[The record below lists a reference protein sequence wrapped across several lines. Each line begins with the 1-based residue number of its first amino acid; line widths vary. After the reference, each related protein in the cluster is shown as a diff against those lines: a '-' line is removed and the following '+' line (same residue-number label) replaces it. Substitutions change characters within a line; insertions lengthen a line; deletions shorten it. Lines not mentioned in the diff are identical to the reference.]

1 MDVSIIYVNYRTSR
15 LVIDSINSVKEKTQG
30 ILYEIIIVDN
40 NSGDGSL
47 AKIQEIHP
55 DVITIQSE
63 KNVGFGQA
71 NNLGLKKADGKYI
84 FFLNPDTLLRNNA
97 IGELFRFLELNMNVG
112 ACGGNLYDEEGNAT
126 TSFSRKY
133 PSFLWEL
140 LGILYIPSLCFSSRR
155 SLFFNHEG
163 KPIKVASVTGADLMV
178 RRSVLSSIGRFD
190 ADFFMNYEETELCL
204 RIHRSGWDI
213 YSVPSAQITHL
224 EGRASYITKVS
235 HPLKHQLFSFS
246 FVCLPPYPLTVNTC
260 LTEVMQTIHILR
272 PIFPTLQPL
281 QGFCS
286 SLCRFR

>member
-15 LVIDSINSVKEKTQG
+15 LLIDSINSVKEKTQG

-63 KNVGFGQA
+63 KNVGFGRA

-97 IGELFRFLELNMNVG
+97 IGELFRFLELNVNVG

-178 RRSVLSSIGRFD
+178 RRSVLSSIGGFD

-224 EGRASYITKVS
+224 EGRASYIKQS
-235 HPLKHQLFSFS
+235 RLYFLYEGQ
-246 FVCLPPYPLTVNTC
+246 Y
-260 LTEVMQTIHILR
+260 IY
-272 PIFPTLQPL
+272 
-281 QGFCS
+281 
-286 SLCRFR
+286 FRGVL

>member
-1 MDVSIIYVNYRTSR
+1 M
-15 LVIDSINSVKEKTQG
+15 
-30 ILYEIIIVDN
+30 
-40 NSGDGSL
+40 
-47 AKIQEIHP
+47 
-55 DVITIQSE
+55 ITIQSE
-63 KNVGFGQA
+63 KNVGFGRA

-97 IGELFRFLELNMNVG
+97 IGELFRFLELNVNVG

-178 RRSVLSSIGRFD
+178 RRSVLSSIGGFD

-224 EGRASYITKVS
+224 EGRASYIKQSRLYFLYEGQYIYFRKVYGIFGCRLIFAITQ
-235 HPLKHQLFSFS
+235 LKSYIRIFQFL
-246 FVCLPPYPLTVNTC
+246 LLGNRKRWAYWKMKLETNM
-260 LTEVMQTIHILR
+260 EVWNSEKIKRILK
-272 PIFPTLQPL
+272 
-281 QGFCS
+281 
-286 SLCRFR
+286 